1 MLEKKGVP
9 KIHTI
14 HKQYPDDHLEC
25 PPPDGQTI
33 GKSGF
38 GKAFESSQSEGT
50 FSYQHLEK
58 SVFLKQRFVEKFLSP
73 IGLKISN
80 FVGEKWWNIDDS
92 LMFHLITRVSRIF
105 LCQALLFI
113 NVRARKIRPY
123 S

>member
-1 MLEKKGVP
+1 MP

-14 HKQYPDDHLEC
+14 HKRYPDDQLEC

-58 SVFLKQRFVEKFLSP
+58 SVFLKQRFVEKLLSL
-73 IGLKISN
+73 IGLN
-80 FVGEKWWNIDDS
+80 
-92 LMFHLITRVSRIF
+92 SRKFPI
-105 LCQALLFI
+105 L
-113 NVRARKIRPY
+113 
-123 S
+123 